1 MRNDIV
7 RVVFYEK
14 LPIGK
19 TSVLKIFVS
28 GHALVE
34 SNIDHA
40 YEICKEI
47 GQTSF
52 KMTTFKENGIQETR
66 IVEV

>member
-7 RVVFYEK
+7 QVVFYEK
-14 LPIGK
+14 NSK
-19 TSVLKIFVS
+19 LKIFVS

-40 YEICKEI
+40 HEICKEI
-47 GQTSF
+47 GQT
-52 KMTTFKENGIQETR
+52 TFKFTKFKKNGIQET
-66 IVEV
+66 INLKA